1 MIDTQRE
8 EAHMLDWQSE
18 SNGNLEDRWSILN
31 NSLTTTHNDPALAR
45 YHMLLAAL
53 DGGWKVEAP
62 VYVRSD
68 WSLKRKD
75 TKVFHF
81 VLRRDA
87 IRMTTLLSVPDC
99 EAVRRLIS
107 DNDWA
112 LGPNDEA

>member
-1 MIDTQRE
+1 MRRE
-8 EAHMLDWQSE
+8 EVEMLPWQTE
-18 SNGNLEDRWSILN
+18 ADVAIEDRWSILN
-31 NSLTTTHNDPALAR
+31 NNRVTHNDPAVAR

-62 VYVRSD
+62 VYVRND

-75 TKVFHF
+75 AKVFHF
-81 VLRRDA
+81 VLRRDS

-107 DNDWA
+107 DSGWA
-112 LGPNDEA
+112 LSPTEA

>member
-1 MIDTQRE
+1 MP
-8 EAHMLDWQSE
+8 AWQPE
-18 SNGNLEDRWSILN
+18 RTVYTEDRWSILT
-31 NSLTTTHNDPALAR
+31 NSRTATRNDPALAR
-45 YHMLLAAL
+45 YRMLLAAL
-53 DGGWKVEAP
+53 DSGWTVEP
-62 VYVRSD
+62 PIYVRSD

-75 TKVFHF
+75 ASVFHF

-112 LGPNDEA
+112 LSPNGEA